1 MSKRVN
7 ISYLLSTILLLLT
20 GCEQETSLVSSPTD
34 GEEPVEILLSAN
46 VVQVSASIITRSD
59 FLNET
64 SFKDGTK
71 QVGVFGL
78 QAQDGSFT
86 DYPYVNNFALTNN
99 SDGTLS
105 GDGRIYFPAGYGK
118 ITAYLYGYYPYTA
131 EAGLIPQGN
140 DILIPVKSG
149 LSGVADTKWANANT
163 DPLHATAA
171 PTFERVEGAIN
182 ERPSIPVTLNF
193 RHMMAQLQISVNTET
208 LDKYRLQEIIT
219 TFSKHQ
225 HGYMNVRNGEITS
238 ANPDSE
244 ETCTET
250 FPDEDFIGA
259 ATATAQSIHS
269 ALPGDNAIRKI
280 EVKIKI
286 EGEENGR
293 VYEAFNAA
301 TANKSINLT
310 AGSITAVTINF
321 NPNTTA
327 QATLDDTWNITEE
340 HSFDYTD

>member
-7 ISYLLSTILLLLT
+7 ISYLFSIMLLLLT
-20 GCEQETSLVSSPTD
+20 GCEQETSLAPSPIH

-46 VVQVSASIITRSD
+46 VVQVSASILTRSD

-64 SFKDGTK
+64 SFKDGTRK
-71 QVGVFGL
+71 VGVFGL
-78 QAQDGSFT
+78 RTQDGSFT
-86 DYPYVNNFALTNN
+86 DYPYVNNFALTNS

-105 GDGRIYFPAGYGK
+105 GDGQIYFPAGYGT

-131 EAGLIPQGN
+131 EAELVSQGN

-149 LSGVADTKWANANT
+149 LSGVADGKWTNAGT

-171 PTFERVEGAIN
+171 PTIERVENAVN
-182 ERPSIPVTLNF
+182 ERPSIPVTLTF
-193 RHMMAQLQISVNTET
+193 KHMMAQLQIFVNTAT
-208 LDKYRLQEIIT
+208 SDKYRLQEIIT

-238 ANPDSE
+238 ADSNS
-244 ETCTET
+244 ETITET
-250 FPDEDFIGA
+250 FPSEDFIGA

-269 ALPGDNAIRKI
+269 VLPGTDAIQKI

-286 EGEENGR
+286 DGEENGK

-321 NPNTTA
+321 NPNTAT
-327 QATLDDTWNITEE
+327 QASLDDTWNITEE
-340 HSFDYTD
+340 HSFDFTN